1 MSLLSFCQWLQ
12 GTDISTAIREGAL
25 YYPIIGGIHLL
36 SIALFG
42 GMILATDLRLL
53 GWGLQRYP
61 VSDVLTQLRPWKWAG
76 FIVVSVSGLLLTL
89 SEPIKLYH
97 SKSFWTKM
105 CLILLVGFHALI
117 YRRDVYDNAAEL
129 DKMTVMPKKA
139 TRAAG
144 LSLILW
150 AVIVFAGRMIAF
162 DQ

>member
-12 GTDISTAIREGAL
+12 ETEVSTAIREGAL

-61 VSDVLTQLRPWKWAG
+61 VSDVVGQLRPWKWAG
-76 FIVVSVSGLLLTL
+76 FIVVSVSGLLLTW

-105 CLILLVGFHALI
+105 ALMLIVGLHALV
-117 YRRDVYDNAAEL
+117 YRRDVYDNTATL
-129 DKMTVMPKKA
+129 DKMAVMPTKA
-139 TRAAG
+139 KRAAA
-144 LSLILW
+144 LSLVLW
-150 AVIVFAGRMIAF
+150 AFIVFAGRMIAF

>member
-12 GTDISTAIREGAL
+12 ETDVSIAIREGAL

-53 GWGLQRYP
+53 GWGLRRYP
-61 VSDVLTQLRPWKWAG
+61 VSDVVGQLRSWKWLG
-76 FIVVSVSGLLLTL
+76 FVVVTVSGLLLTWA
-89 SEPIKLYH
+89 EPLKLYR
-97 SKSFWTKM
+97 SRSFWTKM
-105 CLILLVGFHALI
+105 ALLVVVGVHALV
-117 YRRDVYDNAAEL
+117 YHRDVYGKAAML
-129 DKMTVMPKKA
+129 DKMTDIPGKA
-139 TRAAG
+139 KRAAA

-150 AVIVFAGRMIAF
+150 AAIVLAGRLIAF

>member
-12 GTDISTAIREGAL
+12 DTDVSTAIREGAL

-61 VSDVLTQLRPWKWAG
+61 VSDVVRQLRPWKWLG
-76 FIVVSVSGLLLTL
+76 FVVVTMSGLLLTWA
-89 SEPIKLYH
+89 EPLKLYH
-97 SKSFWTKM
+97 SRSFWTKM
-105 CLILLVGFHALI
+105 ALLVLVGVHALV
-117 YRRDVYDNAAEL
+117 YRRDVYGNAAML
-129 DKMTVMPKKA
+129 DKLTVMPGKA
-139 TRAAG
+139 KRAAA

-150 AVIVFAGRMIAF
+150 AAIVFAGRLIAF

>member
-12 GTDISTAIREGAL
+12 GTDIGTAIREGAL

-53 GWGLQRYP
+53 GWGLKRYP
-61 VSDVLTQLRPWKWAG
+61 ASDVIEQLRPWKWAG
-76 FIVVSVSGLLLTL
+76 FFVATLSGLLL
-89 SEPIKLYH
+89 SWAEPLKLYH

-105 CLILLVGFHALI
+105 GLLLIVGLHALV
-117 YRRDVYDNAAEL
+117 YHGDVYGGTADL
-129 DKMTVMPKKA
+129 DKLPVMQSKA
-139 TRAAG
+139 KRAAG
-144 LSLILW
+144 LSLVLW
-150 AVIVFAGRMIAF
+150 AAIVFAGRMIAF

>member
-12 GTDISTAIREGAL
+12 GTDVGTAIREGAL

-61 VSDVLTQLRPWKWAG
+61 ISDVVSQLRPWKWIG
-76 FIVVSVSGLLLTL
+76 FGVASVSGLLLTWA
-89 SEPIKLYH
+89 EPVKLYH

-105 CLILLVGFHALI
+105 ALIAIVGLHALV
-117 YRRDVYDNAAEL
+117 YRRDVYGNTAVL
-129 DKMTVMPKKA
+129 DKMTVMPTKA
-139 TRAAG
+139 KRAAA
-144 LSLILW
+144 LSLALW
-150 AVIVFAGRMIAF
+150 ALIVFAGRMIAF

>member
-12 GTDISTAIREGAL
+12 GTDVGTAIREGAL
-25 YYPIIGGIHLL
+25 YYPIIGGVHLL

-61 VSDVLTQLRPWKWAG
+61 ISDVVSQLRPWKWIG
-76 FIVVSVSGLLLTL
+76 FGVVSVSGLLLTWA
-89 SEPIKLYH
+89 EPVKLYH

-105 CLILLVGFHALI
+105 ALIAIVGLHALV
-117 YRRDVYDNAAEL
+117 YRRDVYGNTAVL
-129 DKMTVMPKKA
+129 DKMTVMPTKA
-139 TRAAG
+139 KRAAA
-144 LSLILW
+144 LSLVLW
-150 AVIVFAGRMIAF
+150 ALIVFAGRMIAF

>member
-12 GTDISTAIREGAL
+12 ETDISTAIREGAL
-25 YYPIIGGIHLL
+25 LYPIFGGIHLL

-61 VSDVLTQLRPWKWAG
+61 VSDVVGQLRHWKWFG
-76 FIVVSVSGLLLTL
+76 FVVVTVSGFLVAWA
-89 SEPIKLYH
+89 EPLKLYR
-97 SKSFWTKM
+97 SKSFWIKM
-105 CLILLVGFHALI
+105 ALLVLVGLHALL
-117 YRRDVYDNAAEL
+117 YRRSVYGNTIML
-129 DKMTVMPKKA
+129 DKMTVMPAQAK
-139 TRAAG
+139 RAAA

-150 AVIVFAGRMIAF
+150 AAIVLAGRLIAF

>member
-12 GTDISTAIREGAL
+12 GTEVSTAIREGAL

-42 GMILATDLRLL
+42 GMIVVTDLRLL
-53 GWGLQRYP
+53 GWGFQRYP
-61 VSDVLTQLRPWKWAG
+61 VSDVITQLRPWKWLG
-76 FIVVSVSGLLLTL
+76 FGVILVTGLLL
-89 SEPIKLYH
+89 SWAEPIKLYN

-105 CLILLVGFHALI
+105 TLIVLVGIHAVV
-117 YRRDVYDNAAEL
+117 YRPEVYDNGAML
-129 DKMTVMPKKA
+129 DKMTVMPPKA
-139 TRAAG
+139 KRAAG
-144 LSLILW
+144 LSLLLW